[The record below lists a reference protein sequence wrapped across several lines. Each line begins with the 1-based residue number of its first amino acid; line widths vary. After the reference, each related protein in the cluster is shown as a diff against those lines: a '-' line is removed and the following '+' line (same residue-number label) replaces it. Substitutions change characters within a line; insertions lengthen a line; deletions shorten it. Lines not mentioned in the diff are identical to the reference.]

1 MRCWRRTTRRCGV
14 GSGDDVQVRSG
25 KAWFTVPGSV
35 VDEYYLLNEHRASH
49 IRDCFEFAWWK

>member
-1 MRCWRRTTRRCGV
+1 MRRCGV
-14 GSGDDVQVRSG
+14 GSGGDVQVRSG